1 MKLLST
7 EICGYKVPLVY
18 ELDESLGLVSL
29 RLVFKNAGKIACKIP
44 GTAYLLAK
52 ILEEGAKGDADFC
65 KKLEIK
71 GIELSAQTGTESFSI
86 SLLCLKEHFAYALNM
101 LNELLLAPKF
111 EPECFE
117 LVKTKT
123 LGYISASK
131 SNLDHQAK
139 LMLNK
144 LIFENHP
151 FSFSKHG
158 DEESLA
164 KIELSDVVSFFK
176 ENLILENLFI
186 VLGGNAKAQE
196 LKLDFANRGEQKHF
210 GNAYIQ
216 SDLYKELKM
225 PSEQAYI
232 YFAAPFHVADDK
244 HYKAKVATF
253 ILGSSGFVSRLME
266 EIRVKRGLAYSAYAK
281 NTFSLYKSGVFGY
294 LQTKNE
300 NKDEAIK
307 LVKKIFFDF
316 TSQGIKKAE
325 LESAKNFLLGS
336 EALAKETLF
345 KRLDIAQHEHY
356 MGYKLGHTDRDL
368 ESIKAL
374 SLKELNAF
382 IAAHTEICSLSF
394 AVIHG

>member
-29 RLVFKNAGKIACKIP
+29 RLIFKNAGKIACKIP
-44 GTAYLLAK
+44 GTAYLLARV
-52 ILEEGAKGDADFC
+52 LEEGAKGDADFC

-101 LNELLLAPKF
+101 LNELLSAPKF

-164 KIELSDVVSFFK
+164 KIELSDIKSFFK

-186 VLGGNAKAQE
+186 VLGGNAKAEE

-253 ILGSSGFVSRLME
+253 ILGSSGFGSRLME

-382 IAAHTEICSLSF
+382 IATHTEICSLSF

>member
-7 EICGYKVPLVY
+7 DICGYKVPLVY
-18 ELDESLGLVSL
+18 ELDESLELVSL

-44 GTAYLLAK
+44 GTGYLLAR

-71 GIELSAQTGTESFSI
+71 GIELLAQTGTESFSI

-101 LNELLLAPKF
+101 LNELLSAPKF

-232 YFAAPFHVADDK
+232 YFAAPFYVADDE

-253 ILGSSGFVSRLME
+253 ILGSSGFGSRLME

>member
-44 GTAYLLAK
+44 GTAYLLARV
-52 ILEEGAKGDADFC
+52 LEEGAKGDADFC

-71 GIELSAQTGTESFSI
+71 GIELLAQTGAESFSI

-101 LNELLLAPKF
+101 LNELLSAPKF

-216 SDLYKELKM
+216 SDLYRELKM

-232 YFAAPFHVADDK
+232 YFAAPFYVAGDK
-244 HYKAKVATF
+244 HCKAKVATF
-253 ILGSSGFVSRLME
+253 ILGSSGFGSRLME

-300 NKDEAIK
+300 NKDEAIE

>member
-44 GTAYLLAK
+44 GTAYLLAR

-71 GIELSAQTGTESFSI
+71 GIELLAQTGTESFSI

-101 LNELLLAPKF
+101 LNELLSAPKF
-111 EPECFE
+111 ELECFE

-186 VLGGNAKAQE
+186 VLGGNAKVEE
-196 LKLDFANRGEQKHF
+196 LKLDFVNRGEQKHF

-232 YFAAPFHVADDK
+232 YFAAPFYVAGDK

-253 ILGSSGFVSRLME
+253 ILGSSGFGSRLME

-345 KRLDIAQHEHY
+345 KRLDIAQHEYY

-374 SLKELNAF
+374 SLKELNTF

>member
-7 EICGYKVPLVY
+7 EICGYKVPFVY
-18 ELDESLGLVSL
+18 ELDESLKLVSL
-29 RLVFKNAGKIACKIP
+29 HLVFKNAGKIACKIP
-44 GTAYLLAK
+44 GTAYLLAR

-71 GIELSAQTGTESFSI
+71 GIELSTQTGTESFSI

-101 LNELLLAPKF
+101 LNELLSAPKF

-164 KIELSDVVSFFK
+164 KLTLSDIKSFFK

-186 VLGGNAKAQE
+186 VLGGNAKAEE
-196 LKLDFANRGEQKHF
+196 LKLDFTNRGEQKHF

-216 SDLYKELKM
+216 SDLHKELKM

-232 YFAAPFHVADDK
+232 YFAAPFYVAGDK

-253 ILGSSGFVSRLME
+253 ILGSSGFGSRLME

-300 NKDEAIK
+300 NKDKAVE

-316 TSQGIKKAE
+316 TSHGIKKAE

-345 KRLDIAQHEHY
+345 KRLNIAQHEHY

>member
-18 ELDESLGLVSL
+18 ELDESLELVSL

-44 GTAYLLAK
+44 GTAYLLAR

-101 LNELLLAPKF
+101 LNELLSAPKF
-111 EPECFE
+111 ELECFE

-186 VLGGNAKAQE
+186 VLGGNAKVEE
-196 LKLDFANRGEQKHF
+196 LKLDFVNRGEQKHF

-232 YFAAPFHVADDK
+232 YFAAPFYVADDK

-253 ILGSSGFVSRLME
+253 ILGSSGFGSRLME

-345 KRLDIAQHEHY
+345 KRLDIAQHEYY

-374 SLKELNAF
+374 SLKELNTF

>member
-7 EICGYKVPLVY
+7 DICGYKVPLVY
-18 ELDESLGLVSL
+18 ELNESLGLVSL

-44 GTAYLLAK
+44 GTAYLLAR

-101 LNELLLAPKF
+101 LNELLSAPKF

-164 KIELSDVVSFFK
+164 KIELSDIKSFFK

-186 VLGGNAKAQE
+186 VLGGNAKAEE

-216 SDLYKELKM
+216 SDLHKELKM

-232 YFAAPFHVADDK
+232 YFAAPFYVAGNK

-253 ILGSSGFVSRLME
+253 ILGSSGFGSRLME

-316 TSQGIKKAE
+316 TSQGIKKTE

-345 KRLDIAQHEHY
+345 NRLNIAQHEHY

-382 IAAHTEICSLSF
+382 IATHTEICSLSF

>member
-44 GTAYLLAK
+44 GTAYLLARV
-52 ILEEGAKGDADFC
+52 LEEGAKGDADFC

-71 GIELSAQTGTESFSI
+71 GIELLAQTGAESFSI

-101 LNELLLAPKF
+101 LNELLSAPKF

-253 ILGSSGFVSRLME
+253 ILGSSGFGSRLME

>member
-44 GTAYLLAK
+44 GTAYLLAR

-71 GIELSAQTGTESFSI
+71 GIELLTQTGTESFSI

-101 LNELLLAPKF
+101 LNKLLSAPKF

-186 VLGGNAKAQE
+186 VLGGNAKVEE

-232 YFAAPFHVADDK
+232 YFAAPFYVADDK

-253 ILGSSGFVSRLME
+253 ILGSSGFGSRLME

-307 LVKKIFFDF
+307 LVKKIFFFF

-382 IAAHTEICSLSF
+382 IATHTEICSLSF

>member
-1 MKLLST
+1 M
-7 EICGYKVPLVY
+7 
-18 ELDESLGLVSL
+18 
-29 RLVFKNAGKIACKIP
+29 
-44 GTAYLLAK
+44 
-52 ILEEGAKGDADFC
+52 LEEGAKGDADFY

-71 GIELSAQTGTESFSI
+71 GIELSVQTGTESFNI

-101 LNELLLAPKF
+101 LNELLSAPKF

-186 VLGGNAKAQE
+186 VLGGNAKAEE

-232 YFAAPFHVADDK
+232 YFAAPFYVADDK

-253 ILGSSGFVSRLME
+253 ILGSSGFGSRLME

>member
-1 MKLLST
+1 MRLLST

-18 ELDESLGLVSL
+18 EFDESLGLVSL

-44 GTAYLLAK
+44 GTAYLLAR

-71 GIELSAQTGTESFSI
+71 GIELSAQTGAESFSI

-101 LNELLLAPKF
+101 LNELLSAPKF

-164 KIELSDVVSFFK
+164 KLTLSDIKSFFK

-186 VLGGNAKAQE
+186 VLGGNAKAEE
-196 LKLDFANRGEQKHF
+196 LKLDFTNRGEQKHF
-210 GNAYIQ
+210 DNAYIQ
-216 SDLYKELKM
+216 SDLHKELKM

-232 YFAAPFHVADDK
+232 YFAAPFCVAGNK

-253 ILGSSGFVSRLME
+253 ILGSSGFGSRLME

>member
-18 ELDESLGLVSL
+18 ELDESLELVSL

-44 GTAYLLAK
+44 GTAYLLARV
-52 ILEEGAKGDADFC
+52 LEEGAKGDADFC

-71 GIELSAQTGTESFSI
+71 GIELLAQTGTESFSI

-101 LNELLLAPKF
+101 LNELLSAPKF
-111 EPECFE
+111 ESECFE

-186 VLGGNAKAQE
+186 VLGGNAKTEE

-216 SDLYKELKM
+216 SDLHKELKM

-232 YFAAPFHVADDK
+232 YFAAPFYVAGDK

-253 ILGSSGFVSRLME
+253 ILGSSGFGSRLME

-300 NKDEAIK
+300 NKNEAIK

-316 TSQGIKKAE
+316 TSQGIKKSE

>member
-44 GTAYLLAK
+44 GTAYLLARM
-52 ILEEGAKGDADFC
+52 LEEGAKGDADFC

-71 GIELSAQTGTESFSI
+71 GIELLAQTGAESFSI

-101 LNELLLAPKF
+101 LNELLSAPKF

-186 VLGGNAKAQE
+186 VLGGNAKVEE

-232 YFAAPFHVADDK
+232 YFAAPFYVADDE

-253 ILGSSGFVSRLME
+253 ILGSSGFGSRLME

-307 LVKKIFFDF
+307 LVKKIFLDF

>member
-44 GTAYLLAK
+44 GTAYLLARV
-52 ILEEGAKGDADFC
+52 LEEGAKGDADFC

-101 LNELLLAPKF
+101 LNELLSAPKF

-151 FSFSKHG
+151 FGFSKRG

-186 VLGGNAKAQE
+186 VLGGNAKVEE
-196 LKLDFANRGEQKHF
+196 LKLDFVNRGEQKHF

-232 YFAAPFHVADDK
+232 YFAAPFHVASNK

-253 ILGSSGFVSRLME
+253 ILGSSGFGSRLME

-281 NTFSLYKSGVFGY
+281 NTFSLYKSGIFGY

-316 TSQGIKKAE
+316 ISQGIKKAE

-345 KRLDIAQHEHY
+345 KRLSIAQYEHY
-356 MGYKLGHTDRDL
+356 MGYELGHIDRDL

-382 IAAHTEICSLSF
+382 ILAHTEICSLSF

>member
-44 GTAYLLAK
+44 GTAYLLARV
-52 ILEEGAKGDADFC
+52 LEEGAKGDADFC

-71 GIELSAQTGTESFSI
+71 GIELLAQTGTESFSI

-101 LNELLLAPKF
+101 LNELLSAPKF

-186 VLGGNAKAQE
+186 VLGGNAKAEE
-196 LKLDFANRGEQKHF
+196 LKLDFVNRGEQKYF

-232 YFAAPFHVADDK
+232 YFAAPFYVADDE

-253 ILGSSGFVSRLME
+253 ILGSSGFGSRLME

-300 NKDEAIK
+300 NKDEAIE

>member
-18 ELDESLGLVSL
+18 ELDESLELVSL

-44 GTAYLLAK
+44 GTAYLLARV
-52 ILEEGAKGDADFC
+52 LEEGAKGDADFC

-71 GIELSAQTGTESFSI
+71 GIELLAQTGTESFSI

-101 LNELLLAPKF
+101 LNELLSAPKF

-232 YFAAPFHVADDK
+232 YFAAPFHVASNK

-253 ILGSSGFVSRLME
+253 ILGSSGFGSRLME

>member
-44 GTAYLLAK
+44 GTAYLLARV
-52 ILEEGAKGDADFC
+52 LEEGAKGDADFC

-71 GIELSAQTGTESFSI
+71 GIELLAQTGAESFSI

-101 LNELLLAPKF
+101 LNELLSAPKF
-111 EPECFE
+111 ELECFE

-186 VLGGNAKAQE
+186 VLGGNAKAEE
-196 LKLDFANRGEQKHF
+196 LKLDFVNRGEQKYF

-232 YFAAPFHVADDK
+232 YFAAPFYVADDE

-253 ILGSSGFVSRLME
+253 ILGSSGFGSRLME

>member
-1 MKLLST
+1 MKLFST

-44 GTAYLLAK
+44 GTAYLLARV
-52 ILEEGAKGDADFC
+52 LEEGAKGDADFC

-71 GIELSAQTGTESFSI
+71 GIELLAQTGAESFSI

-101 LNELLLAPKF
+101 LNELLSAPKF

-196 LKLDFANRGEQKHF
+196 LKLDFANRGEQKYF

-216 SDLYKELKM
+216 SDLHKELKM

-232 YFAAPFHVADDK
+232 YFAAPFYVAGNK

-253 ILGSSGFVSRLME
+253 ILGSSGFGSRLME

>member
-44 GTAYLLAK
+44 GTAYLLAR

-71 GIELSAQTGTESFSI
+71 GIELLAQTGTESFSI

-101 LNELLLAPKF
+101 LNELLSAPKF

-164 KIELSDVVSFFK
+164 KIELSDIKSFFK

-186 VLGGNAKAQE
+186 VLGGNAKAEE
-196 LKLDFANRGEQKHF
+196 LKLDFANRGEQKYF

-232 YFAAPFHVADDK
+232 YFAAPFYVADDE

-253 ILGSSGFVSRLME
+253 ILGSSGFGSRLME

>member
-18 ELDESLGLVSL
+18 ELNESLGLVSL

-44 GTAYLLAK
+44 GTAYLLAR

-71 GIELSAQTGTESFSI
+71 GIELLAQTGTESFSI

-101 LNELLLAPKF
+101 LNELLSAPKF

-232 YFAAPFHVADDK
+232 YFAAPFYVADDK

-253 ILGSSGFVSRLME
+253 ILGSSGFGSRLME

>member
-18 ELDESLGLVSL
+18 ELDESLKLVSL
-29 RLVFKNAGKIACKIP
+29 HLVFKNAGKIACKIP
-44 GTAYLLAK
+44 GTAYLLAR

-101 LNELLLAPKF
+101 LNELLSAPKF

-164 KIELSDVVSFFK
+164 KLTLSDIKSFFK

-186 VLGGNAKAQE
+186 VLGGNAKVEE
-196 LKLDFANRGEQKHF
+196 LKLDFTNRGEQKHF

-216 SDLYKELKM
+216 SDLHKELKM

-232 YFAAPFHVADDK
+232 YFAAPFYVAGDK

-253 ILGSSGFVSRLME
+253 ILGSSGFGSRLME

-300 NKDEAIK
+300 NKDKAVE

-316 TSQGIKKAE
+316 TSHGIKKAE

-345 KRLDIAQHEHY
+345 KRLNIAQHEHY

>member
-18 ELDESLGLVSL
+18 ELNESLGLVSL

-44 GTAYLLAK
+44 GTAYLLAR

-71 GIELSAQTGTESFSI
+71 GIELLAQTGIESFSI

-101 LNELLLAPKF
+101 LNELLSAPKF

-131 SNLDHQAK
+131 SNLDHQTK

-186 VLGGNAKAQE
+186 VLGGNAKAEE
-196 LKLDFANRGEQKHF
+196 LRLDFANRGEQKHF

-232 YFAAPFHVADDK
+232 YFAAPFYVAGDK

-253 ILGSSGFVSRLME
+253 ILGSSGFGSRLME

-300 NKDEAIK
+300 NKNEAIK

-316 TSQGIKKAE
+316 TSQGIKKSE

>member
-7 EICGYKVPLVY
+7 DICGYKVPLVY
-18 ELDESLGLVSL
+18 ELDESLELVSL

-44 GTAYLLAK
+44 GTGYLLAR

-71 GIELSAQTGTESFSI
+71 GIELLAQTGTESFSI

-101 LNELLLAPKF
+101 LNELLSAPKF

-144 LIFENHP
+144 LIFKNHP

-186 VLGGNAKAQE
+186 VLGGNAKAEE

-216 SDLYKELKM
+216 SDLHKELKM

-232 YFAAPFHVADDK
+232 YFAAPFYVAGNK

-253 ILGSSGFVSRLME
+253 ILGSSGFGSRLME

-316 TSQGIKKAE
+316 TSQGIKKSE

-382 IAAHTEICSLSF
+382 IATHTEICSLSF

>member
-44 GTAYLLAK
+44 GTAYLLARV
-52 ILEEGAKGDADFC
+52 LEEGAKGDADFC

-71 GIELSAQTGTESFSI
+71 GIELSVQTGTESFSI

-101 LNELLLAPKF
+101 LNELLSAPKF

-216 SDLYKELKM
+216 SDLHKELKM

-232 YFAAPFHVADDK
+232 YFAAPFHVADDE

-253 ILGSSGFVSRLME
+253 ILGSSGFGSRLME

-300 NKDEAIK
+300 NKDEAIE

-345 KRLDIAQHEHY
+345 KRLDIAQHEYY

>member
-44 GTAYLLAK
+44 GTAYLLARV
-52 ILEEGAKGDADFC
+52 LEEGAKGDADFC

-101 LNELLLAPKF
+101 LNELLSAPKF

-164 KIELSDVVSFFK
+164 KIELSDIKSFFK

-253 ILGSSGFVSRLME
+253 ILGSSGFGSRLME

-374 SLKELNAF
+374 SLNELNAF